1 MMSSVCFDLPNWIQS
16 LAEAYRSTPTVEAR
30 MNLVIEAARQNIVQQ
45 TGGPFAAGVFE
56 MGSAKLIALGVNRV
70 TTQGLSMLHA
80 EMVALSLA
88 QRRLGQYNLG
98 ADSKQQYELVCSTE
112 PCAMCLGGICW
123 SGIRRVVSG
132 ATDADARAVGFDEGP
147 KPADWIA
154 ELAQRDIEVQ
164 SEVMREEARRI
175 LHQYRSTG
183 GIIY

>member
-1 MMSSVCFDLPNWIQS
+1 MISHICFDLPHWIQP
-16 LAEAYRSTPTVEAR
+16 LAENYQASPSIEAR
-30 MNLVIEAARQNIVQQ
+30 MGLILEAARENVRQQ

-56 MGSAKLIALGVNRV
+56 IGSAQLIALGVNRV

-88 QRRLGQYNLG
+88 QRTLDRYNLG

-147 KPADWIA
+147 KPGDWIA
-154 ELAQRDIEVQ
+154 ELEQRDIEVQ
-164 SEVMREEARRI
+164 PEVMREEARGI
-175 LHQYRSTG
+175 LHQYRSSG